1 MAEETKTTV
10 DTTAQTNEPTTVDN
24 SAEIA
29 QLKAEVERFKNAND
43 KSSKEAAEYK
53 RQLRAKQSDEEAK
66 ASALAEAE
74 AEREAEREKLK
85 AELNLLKATNAYK
98 GITDEKVVAKL
109 IDAVSDSDHTAIA
122 KLIDEQCR
130 KAVADAEANW
140 LANRPRVNNGSGDGT
155 PLSKKDIMAIK
166 DFGER
171 QRAIAENMNLFRGG
185 N

>member
-1 MAEETKTTV
+1 MENETKTTV
-10 DTTAQTNEPTTVDN
+10 DATVQTEPTTADY

-43 KSSKEAAEYK
+43 KLSKESAEYK
-53 RQLRAKQSDEEAK
+53 RQMKAKQTAEEAEAEAK
-66 ASALAEAE
+66 AEAE
-74 AEREAEREKLK
+74 AEREALK

-171 QRAIAENMNLFRGG
+171 QRAIAENMNLFKGG

>member
-1 MAEETKTTV
+1 MENETNATV
-10 DTTAQTNEPTTVDN
+10 NATVQNEPSTPDY

-85 AELNLLKATNAYK
+85 AELNLLKATK
-98 GITDEKVVAKL
+98 PFRSKKVVAKL